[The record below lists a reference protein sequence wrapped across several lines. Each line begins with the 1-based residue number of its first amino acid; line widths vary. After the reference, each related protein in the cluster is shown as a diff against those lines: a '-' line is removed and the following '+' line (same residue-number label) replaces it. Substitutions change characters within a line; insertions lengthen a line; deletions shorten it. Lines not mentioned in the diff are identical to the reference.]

1 MRRQAATQ
9 RLTADPGFLL
19 SRVGAAIRA
28 GFQEVLARWDLR
40 PLQYLILLILDAGGG
55 VSQQEL
61 CMAAGI
67 DSGNMVELLDG
78 LESLEYAA
86 RARDPGDRRRHVVTI
101 TQRGRSAL
109 AQLRPAVDE
118 YTNGFL
124 SPLSEVERQQLTRS
138 LGKLY
143 VTRTEGQPPAGA

>member
-1 MRRQAATQ
+1 MQ

-40 PLQYLILLILDAGGG
+40 PLQYLILLILDASGG

>member
-1 MRRQAATQ
+1 MQ

-124 SPLSEVERQQLTRS
+124 SPLSEAERQQLTRS

-143 VTRTEGQPPAGA
+143 VTRTDGQPPAGA

>member
-1 MRRQAATQ
+1 MQ

-40 PLQYLILLILDAGGG
+40 PLQYLILLILDASGG

-124 SPLSEVERQQLTRS
+124 SPLSEAERQQLTRS

-143 VTRTEGQPPAGA
+143 GTRTDGQPPAGA